1 MTSARSKVS
10 ELQAVVKDLE
20 ESLTTSQKELIKAQE
35 QAVKYQRDLREVS
48 GLHILVRVHC
58 TLSADFTTKLYGYLQ
73 DSTWSSTSYM
83 YACKSCSCSAKCT
96 SI

>member
-48 GLHILVRVHC
+48 GATCTWYIACLRV
-58 TLSADFTTKLYGYLQ
+58 TSKLYGYLQ
-73 DSTWSSTSYM
+73 DST
-83 YACKSCSCSAKCT
+83 CF
-96 SI
+96 